1 MRLFKDVKT
10 LKDKITELIEQLNP
24 ERIMSIAGYKLYT
37 KIFMSK
43 FRV

>member
-10 LKDKITELIEQLNP
+10 LKDKITELIEQLNL
-24 ERIMSIAGYKLYT
+24 ERIISIAGYELYT
-37 KIFMSK
+37 RTFMNK